1 MDEHCCAAIKKCAC
15 NTAQFDLFVTLSSTL
30 TSFCA
35 VGLVLIKFLIGF
47 QAPPKRIRSPGLS
60 VQTTGQSLALRPNSV
75 ILLLRVAY
83 KDMSLNFLCR
93 KVYACPT

>member
-1 MDEHCCAAIKKCAC
+1 MDQHCWNAIKKCVC
-15 NTAQFDLFVTLSSTL
+15 NTAEFDLFVTLSSTL
-30 TSFCA
+30 TSFC
-35 VGLVLIKFLIGF
+35 VFGLIFIISLIGF

-75 ILLLRVAY
+75 MLLMRVAY
-83 KDMSLNFLCR
+83 KDMSLNILCR